1 MKNYKAPEME
11 IVRFTC
17 EDIMDVSVADTP
29 VLNNNGEYVYQSTGT
44 TTYGT
49 FWK

>member
-1 MKNYKAPEME
+1 MKKYTEPQLE
-11 IVRFTC
+11 ISVFSA
-17 EDIMDVSVADTP
+17 EDVLNTSAVETP

-49 FWK
+49 FWE